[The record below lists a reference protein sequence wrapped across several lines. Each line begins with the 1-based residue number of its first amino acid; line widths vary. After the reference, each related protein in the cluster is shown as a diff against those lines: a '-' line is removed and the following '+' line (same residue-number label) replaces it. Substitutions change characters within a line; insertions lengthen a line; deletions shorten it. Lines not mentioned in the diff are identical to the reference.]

1 MTPIAYNKPICPFW
15 IFFYSSNNTLFL
27 SSLISYF
34 DGAVYFVEHADSTG
48 VDFIHA
54 DGIDKKLIPTE
65 ATFVD
70 YDNDGDL
77 DLCLVNTT

>member
-1 MTPIAYNKPICPFW
+1 MNV
-15 IFFYSSNNTLFL
+15 FYSSNNTLFL
-27 SSLISYF
+27 CSLISYF

-54 DGIDKKLIPTE
+54 DGIDKKLIPTIVGSG
-65 ATFVD
+65 AAFVD